1 MQNKIKFLLN
11 LVLLLVILT
20 GCATLPKPVN
30 KRDLLL
36 KNTNKWSNFSL
47 EGIANIN
54 YKQLTFRKM
63 ILIKKNNDS
72 FLANIIDSGVMGMN
86 PTPFASIKIDSSLT
100 VSMMGNSQK
109 IPISSQLISSYFNS
123 DFVMKHQNEIIKNLE
138 YQTEQVSIYWNEE
151 MQVIRISS
159 QDILAKMNY
168 DFKGDLAKLDIYYQE
183 ELVLEII
190 VDEIIY
196 K

>member
-1 MQNKIKFLLN
+1 MIFDNRI
-11 LVLLLVILT
+11 IL
-20 GCATLPKPVN
+20 
-30 KRDLLL
+30 
-36 KNTNKWSNFSL
+36 
-47 EGIANIN
+47 
-54 YKQLTFRKM
+54 
-63 ILIKKNNDS
+63 
-72 FLANIIDSGVMGMN
+72 
-86 PTPFASIKIDSSLT
+86 SSL
-100 VSMMGNSQK
+100 VK
-109 IPISSQLISSYFNS
+109 IGYETLI
-123 DFVMKHQNEIIKNLE
+123 
-138 YQTEQVSIYWNEE
+138 YQTEQVHICWNEE